1 MKKPEFLQIMKWA
14 LCTTGEQYG
23 NLSKKNRLLYDPAFP
38 FLSIYTKGLEA
49 GTQIDICTSMYIALF
64 TIAKRL
70 NEHNFPLMDKWI
82 NKMWS
87 IYRILFGP
95 KKEGNSETC

>member
-1 MKKPEFLQIMKWA
+1 MAIYQ
-14 LCTTGEQYG
+14 
-23 NLSKKNRLLYDPAFP
+23 KKNRLLYDLAFP

-82 NKMWS
+82 NKM
-87 IYRILFGP
+87 
-95 KKEGNSETC
+95 